1 MRFKIPVV
9 LFTELTCPIYEP
21 PENGALVINYFDSD
35 PLCQV
40 QCKRGYD
47 FVTIPPQLYV
57 CGSGVWGFIDFFKN
71 ADTSL
76 PWPDC
81 AREYHMFYYYQY
93 TRPNRKS
100 ASSKH
105 TLSGPQKT
113 DSGLLMHY
121 QPYS

>member
-9 LFTELTCPIYEP
+9 RFTELTCPIYEP
-21 PENGALVINYFDSD
+21 PENGALIINYFGSD

-47 FVTIPPQLYV
+47 FVTIPPQLYI
-57 CGSGVWGFIDFFKN
+57 CATGVWQFSDFFNN

-81 AREYHMFYYYQY
+81 AREYYMANVSCRYNACCDWLRAAKRQGNFLQE
-93 TRPNRKS
+93 
-100 ASSKH
+100 
-105 TLSGPQKT
+105 
-113 DSGLLMHY
+113 
-121 QPYS
+121 